1 VRRVHGHQDYVE
13 AAHLIERG
21 AAWMAH
27 QISQILERAAWAM
40 KLTGHKTAA
49 VFRRYAI
56 TNEHDL
62 REG

>member
-1 VRRVHGHQDYVE
+1 
-13 AAHLIERG
+13 
-21 AAWMAH
+21 MAH

-49 VFRRYAI
+49 LFWRYAI
-56 TNEHDL
+56 TNEQDL